1 MYKYIIFNCT
11 KDKESDDKSVGSTT
25 DVRIV
30 REIHSKP
37 YDSSRG
43 TPADPEMIHRRDFVR
58 GMMKFAW
65 DGYKEKAWGYNEVKP
80 DSGRP
85 STSNIFGAA
94 QTGATIIDGLDTL
107 WIMGL
112 KQEFKDGQEWV
123 KDNFS
128 LKLSTQ
134 SLSAFETVIRFLGG
148 LMGAYRMSGDFMF
161 VEKAIDVARSIDP
174 AFSSGPLPAGK

>member
-1 MYKYIIFNCT
+1 
-11 KDKESDDKSVGSTT
+11 
-25 DVRIV
+25 
-30 REIHSKP
+30 
-37 YDSSRG
+37 
-43 TPADPEMIHRRDFVR
+43 MIHRRDFVR

-123 KDNFS
+123 SNNFS

-174 AFSSGPLPAGK
+174 AFSSGPLPAGKSCNQNLCRNNFNFL

>member
-1 MYKYIIFNCT
+1 
-11 KDKESDDKSVGSTT
+11 
-25 DVRIV
+25 
-30 REIHSKP
+30 
-37 YDSSRG
+37 
-43 TPADPEMIHRRDFVR
+43 MIHRRDFVR

-123 KDNFS
+123 SNNFS

-174 AFSSGPLPAGK
+174 AFSSGPLPAGKSFNHKEGCVFPMVIRSEFRLGRIETITIS